1 MQKKDLLI
9 NKSTKFKSKSLN
21 RPYENS
27 ATYENSMRPNRIDP
41 KIFSIYKILE
51 EPKGSASDYV
61 IYVEAGYVDGYIV
74 TYDKFNPPGDPM

>member
-1 MQKKDLLI
+1 
-9 NKSTKFKSKSLN
+9 
-21 RPYENS
+21 
-27 ATYENSMRPNRIDP
+27 MRPNRIDP